1 MWKKEEYGKSKKRC
15 GRKKNTII
23 YLPKREAEECSC
35 PDWCGVC
42 SRPTPSALCA
52 PAWKIQKQEMSLRSC
67 LCLILV
73 PVLDSYIPGKCWKD
87 YLNLFLRIV
96 YILLRCVLWD
106 CLQMGLLLPGL
117 SRARTTYSRDSL
129 QPGLP
134 TAGTV
139 YNWDHQQLGVFTAGT
154 HYSQDCLQLELP
166 TAGTVYSWNCLQLG
180 LFTAVIA
187 HSPDCLAPRLFTT
200 GTVYSQD
207 CLQLK
212 LLTPGTIYSQD
223 SL

>member
-1 MWKKEEYGKSKKRC
+1 MWKKEKYGKSKKRC

-52 PAWKIQKQEMSLRSC
+52 PAQKIQKQEMSLRSC
-67 LCLILV
+67 LCLIPV

-139 YNWDHQQLGVFTAGT
+139 YSWDHQQLGVFTAGT

-166 TAGTVYSWNCLQLG
+166 TARTVSSWNCQQLE
-180 LFTAVIA
+180 LFTA
-187 HSPDCLAPRLFTT
+187 
-200 GTVYSQD
+200 GTAYSWD
-207 CLQLK
+207 CLQLW
-212 LLTPGTIYSQD
+212 LPTAQTV
-223 SL
+223 